1 MEENM
6 KSIKQILAEKT
17 KSNTIVAPNIT
28 VLSAI
33 ELMRERDIG
42 AVMVVDDNRLVGIFT
57 EQDCLH
63 KVSSLGDDPRDV
75 LVSKVMTKQVR
86 CITPDM
92 EVSEG
97 LALMTER
104 HFRHLPVLNNKRNI
118 LGIVSI
124 GDLVK
129 AKISDQSFI
138 VDQMERYI
146 TS

>member
-6 KSIKQILAEKT
+6 KSINQILAEKT
-17 KSNTIVAPNIT
+17 KHNTIVAPNST
-28 VLSAI
+28 VMSAI

-42 AVMVVDDNRLVGIFT
+42 AVMVVDGNRLVGIFT
-57 EQDCLH
+57 ERDCLH
-63 KVSSLGDDPRDV
+63 KVSSIGDDPRDV
-75 LVSKVMTKQVR
+75 LVSEVMTKQVR
-86 CITPDM
+86 CVTPDM

-104 HFRHLPVLNNKRNI
+104 HFRHLPVLDDKRNI

-138 VDQMERYI
+138 IDQMERYI